1 MIAVL
6 LCAGYATR
14 MYPLTA
20 DLPKPLLPVAGKPV
34 IDYLV
39 EQIVDLPEVTHIHVV
54 TNAKFIEHFK
64 DWQIKWRS
72 KLASKKVTLDI
83 HNDGSTDNANRLGA
97 AADLRFV
104 LKQIDEP
111 AKVLVAG
118 GDNIF
123 LFRLE
128 PLWRDFLKGQRHCV
142 IALPETDK
150 SRLVK
155 TGVLELGKE
164 SRVLRLHE
172 KPKHPASKWFC
183 PPLYFLQPTAWPEL
197 DAFLRTSKRN
207 DAPGYFIDF
216 LSRKEKV
223 HAFQVNASR
232 LDIGSIESYR
242 EAEEAL
248 VKLPSNDLP

>member
-20 DLPKPLLPVAGKPV
+20 DFPKPLLRVAGKPV

-39 EQIVDLPEVTHIHVV
+39 EQIIDLPGVTRIHVV
-54 TNAKFIEHFK
+54 TNAKFVEHFK
-64 DWQIKWRS
+64 AWQMEWSSAIP
-72 KLASKKVTLDI
+72 SKKVAFDI
-83 HNDGSTDNANRLGA
+83 HNNGSTDNANRLGA

-104 LKQIDEP
+104 FKQIAEP
-111 AKVLVAG
+111 SKVLVSG

-128 PLWRDFLKGQRHCV
+128 PLWRHFQLGQRHYV
-142 IALPETDK
+142 IALPETNEN
-150 SRLVK
+150 RLMK
-155 TGVLELGKE
+155 TGVLTLGKE
-164 SRVLRLHE
+164 NRVLRLHE
-172 KPKHPASKWFC
+172 KPRHPMSNWFC
-183 PPLYFLQPTAWPEL
+183 PPLYFLQPTVWPLL
-197 DAFLRTSKRN
+197 DEFLRTSKN
-207 DAPGYFIDF
+207 DDAPGFFIDF

-223 HAFQVNASR
+223 YAFKLNASR
-232 LDIGSIESYR
+232 LDIGSIDSYR

-248 VKLPSNDLP
+248 IRQQT